1 VCDGIPVPGS
11 VSDALAML
19 DRALDYLNTADVA
32 SLPVDTQAQALR
44 SLETAEAKHTTARA
58 ALLSAFSAGGGPEAD
73 GHGAARVWLRWQT
86 RITRGAAAGA
96 VAWMRRLAAHPVIE
110 AALARGELS
119 ASWARELCAWSDR
132 LPAAVRDDADR
143 LLGQAAAAGADLAD
157 LGRLA
162 EAIYQRTRGPDEDGE
177 DGFGDRY
184 FHLGITFSGAG
195 RAQGDLTAGCAAALS
210 AVLDALGKKAGPED
224 TRTAAQ
230 RRHDAL
236 EDACRRLIATGM
248 LPGRGG
254 QPTQVQVHLGLA
266 ELRDLPGAAASERAW
281 VRERTR
287 AGAAGRGW
295 GAGPAAAGGRPGWL
309 TGAEAQAAACDATIV
324 PVVTGHVD
332 WGALD
337 RLTGAFA
344 ATHGL
349 AHPGPAHSGPSHSG
363 PSHSGPSHSGPAHLG
378 PAHPSPSNPGPAH
391 PSPSHS
397 GSFHPRTPAVPGGGC
412 RCGDCTGLAKPPPG
426 PVDDGG
432 TKEGRARL
440 ARALLGLAIDALSG
454 PGGLATALRA
464 GLADTGLSVATP
476 LTSVS
481 LPLDIGAGS
490 EAIPAHLRR
499 AVTLRHPH
507 CAFPGCGQ
515 PASVCD
521 VHHLVPRA
529 AGGATALQNLVPL
542 CRFHHLIAI
551 HHWGW
556 TLRLNPDATTTA
568 ISPDGRRVWHSHGPP
583 GRAA

>member
-11 VSDALAML
+11 VSGALAML

-58 ALLSAFSAGGGPEAD
+58 ALLSAFTVGGGPEAD

-86 RITRGAAAGA
+86 RVTKGAAAGA

-110 AALARGELS
+110 RALARGEIS
-119 ASWARELCAWSDR
+119 ASWARELCGWSDR

-143 LLGQAAAAGADLAD
+143 LLCQAAAGGAGLDD

-162 EAIYQRTRGPDEDGE
+162 EAIYQRTHGPDEDGE
-177 DGFGDRY
+177 DGFGDRN

-195 RAQGDLTAGCAAALS
+195 RAQGDLTAGCAAALG

-248 LPGRGG
+248 LPARGG
-254 QPTQVQVHLGLA
+254 QPTQIQVHLGLA
-266 ELRDLPGAAASERAW
+266 ELRDLPGAAATERAW

-287 AGAAGRGW
+287 TGAGGRGRA
-295 GAGPAAAGGRPGWL
+295 GGPAAAGGRPGWL
-309 TGAEAQAAACDATIV
+309 AGAEAQTALCDATIV

-332 WGALD
+332 WAALG
-337 RLTGAFA
+337 RLTGAFV

-349 AHPGPAHSGPSHSG
+349 ADPGS
-363 PSHSGPSHSGPAHLG
+363 
-378 PAHPSPSNPGPAH
+378 AHPRPAQPGPAH
-391 PSPSHS
+391 P
-397 GSFHPRTPAVPGGGC
+397 GSFDPRSPATPGGGC
-412 RCGDCTGLAKPPPG
+412 RCTGCTGPAMPPPSR
-426 PVDDGG
+426 VNDGG
-432 TKEGRARL
+432 QRERRARL
-440 ARALLGLAIDALSG
+440 ARALLGLAIDAVSG
-454 PGGLATALRA
+454 PGGLAAALRTSLA
-464 GLADTGLSVATP
+464 GTGLPLATP

-521 VHHLVPRA
+521 VHHLVPRS
-529 AGGATALQNLVPL
+529 AGGATALPNLVPL

-551 HHWGW
+551 HRWGW
-556 TLRLNPDATTTA
+556 TLGLNPDGTTTVT
-568 ISPDGRRVWHSHGPP
+568 SPDGRRVWHSHDPP